1 MIMGSVFLTLC
12 VAFSISFFMIPVI
25 IKLTHRRQLLDF
37 PGIRKIHQIPTPT
50 MGGIAV
56 FASLLI
62 TLLLSVDFKNSPQ
75 VPGFLTALTIIF
87 FVGLKDDILFFSPA
101 KKFAGQL
108 VAVLLLAYQGYYQLN
123 SFDGFL
129 GIGMLSPATS
139 FLFTTFTML
148 VIINAFN
155 LIDGVDGLAAI
166 LGLFSTLFLG
176 IVFWFQGDK
185 THALIAFVS
194 ASSLLAFLLYNWSPA
209 KIFLGDT
216 GSLLIGLINA
226 VLVIRFIST
235 RSDISQADF
244 PAAPAVGI
252 ALLFIPMADMLRL
265 VIVRMVHGNSPFEPD
280 MQHFH
285 HLLLG
290 KGLTHRQVT
299 LFILG
304 LNALFVIYA
313 CNFQHF
319 GNTILIISM
328 FVMALLVLLVLN
340 RVSFRSKSILTQYP
354 AEKDEIQ
361 TFTRIVSSDTFE
373 ELNSLN

>member
-1 MIMGSVFLTLC
+1 MGSVFLTLC

-235 RSDISQADF
+235 RSDIIQADF

-328 FVMALLVLLVLN
+328 FVMAFLVLLVLN

>member
-1 MIMGSVFLTLC
+1 MGSVFLTLC

-235 RSDISQADF
+235 RSDIIQTDF

-328 FVMALLVLLVLN
+328 FVMAFLVLLVLN

>member
-1 MIMGSVFLTLC
+1 MGSVFLTLC

-235 RSDISQADF
+235 RSDIIQADF

-290 KGLTHRQVT
+290 KGLTHSQVT

-328 FVMALLVLLVLN
+328 FVMAFLVLLVLN

>member
-235 RSDISQADF
+235 RSDIIQADF

-328 FVMALLVLLVLN
+328 FVMAFLVLLVLN
-340 RVSFRSKSILTQYP
+340 RVSFRSKSTLTQYP
-354 AEKDEIQ
+354 ADKDEIQ

>member
-1 MIMGSVFLTLC
+1 MGSVLPTLC
-12 VAFSISFFMIPVI
+12 LAFSISFFMIPVI
-25 IKLTHRRQLLDF
+25 IKLTHRSQLLDF
-37 PGIRKIHQIPTPT
+37 PGIRKIHQIPTPSL
-50 MGGIAV
+50 GGIAL
-56 FASLLI
+56 FGSLLI
-62 TLLLSVDFKNSPQ
+62 TLLLAVDFNNSPQ
-75 VPGFLTALTIIF
+75 VPGFLTAFTIIF

-108 VAVLLLAYQGYYQLN
+108 VAVLLLVYQGYYQLN

-129 GIGMLSPATS
+129 GIGMLSPAAS

-155 LIDGVDGLAAI
+155 LIDGVDGLATT

-176 IVFWFQGDK
+176 IVFWLQGDK
-185 THALIAFVS
+185 THALIALVS
-194 ASSLLAFLLYNWSPA
+194 ASALFAFLMYNWSPA

-226 VLVIRFIST
+226 VLVIRFITT
-235 RSDISQADF
+235 RPAINPETDF
-244 PAAPAVGI
+244 SAAPAIGI

-265 VIVRMVHGNSPFEPD
+265 VIIRTLHGSSPFEPD

-290 KGLTHRQVT
+290 KGMTHRQVT
-299 LFILG
+299 FFILG
-304 LNALFVIYA
+304 LNALFVLYA

-328 FVMALLVLLVLN
+328 FVIAFIILLVIN
-340 RVSFRSKSILTQYP
+340 RVSFKSKSTLTQYTP
-354 AEKDEIQ
+354 EKEEIQ
-361 TFTRIVSSDTFE
+361 TFTRIVNSDTFE
-373 ELNSLN
+373 ELNTLN

>member
-1 MIMGSVFLTLC
+1 MGSVFLTLC

-108 VAVLLLAYQGYYQLN
+108 VAVLLLAYQGNYQLN

-139 FLFTTFTML
+139 FFFTTFTML

-235 RSDISQADF
+235 RSAISQSDF

-340 RVSFRSKSILTQYP
+340 RVSFRSKSTLTQYP

>member
-1 MIMGSVFLTLC
+1 MGSVFLTLC

-328 FVMALLVLLVLN
+328 FVMAFLVLLVLN
-340 RVSFRSKSILTQYP
+340 RVSFRSKSTLTQYP
-354 AEKDEIQ
+354 ADKDEIQ

>member
-1 MIMGSVFLTLC
+1 MGSVFLTLC

-108 VAVLLLAYQGYYQLN
+108 VAVLLLAYQGNYQLN

-280 MQHFH
+280 MHHFH

-328 FVMALLVLLVLN
+328 FVMAFLVLLVLN

>member
-1 MIMGSVFLTLC
+1 MGSVFLTLC

>member
-1 MIMGSVFLTLC
+1 
-12 VAFSISFFMIPVI
+12 
-25 IKLTHRRQLLDF
+25 
-37 PGIRKIHQIPTPT
+37 
-50 MGGIAV
+50 
-56 FASLLI
+56 
-62 TLLLSVDFKNSPQ
+62 
-75 VPGFLTALTIIF
+75 
-87 FVGLKDDILFFSPA
+87 
-101 KKFAGQL
+101 
-108 VAVLLLAYQGYYQLN
+108 
-123 SFDGFL
+123 
-129 GIGMLSPATS
+129 
-139 FLFTTFTML
+139 ML

-235 RSDISQADF
+235 RSAISQSDF

-340 RVSFRSKSILTQYP
+340 RVSFRSKSTLTQYP

>member
-1 MIMGSVFLTLC
+1 MGSVLLALC
-12 VAFSISFFMIPVI
+12 LAFSISFFMIPVI

-37 PGIRKIHQIPTPT
+37 PGIRKIHQIPTPS
-50 MGGIAV
+50 MGGIAL

-62 TLLLSVDFKNSPQ
+62 TLLLFVDFKSSPQ
-75 VPGFLTALTIIF
+75 IPGFLTAFTIIF

-101 KKFAGQL
+101 KKFTGQL

-129 GIGMLSPATS
+129 GIDILSPTAS
-139 FLFTTFTML
+139 FVFTTFTML

-155 LIDGVDGLAAI
+155 LIDGVDGLAAT
-166 LGLFSTLFLG
+166 LSLFSTLFLG
-176 IVFWFQGDK
+176 IIFWLQGDK
-185 THALIAFVS
+185 THALIALVS
-194 ASSLLAFLLYNWSPA
+194 ASALFAFLMYNWSPA

-235 RSDISQADF
+235 ASAINPETDF
-244 PAAPAVGI
+244 PASPAIGI
-252 ALLFIPMADMLRL
+252 ALLLIPMADMLRL
-265 VIVRMVHGNSPFEPD
+265 VIIRIVHGRSPFEPD
-280 MQHFH
+280 TEHFH

-290 KGLTHRQVT
+290 KGMTHRQVT

-304 LNALFVIYA
+304 LNALFVLYA

-328 FVMALLVLLVLN
+328 FVTAFIVLLVVN
-340 RVSFRSKSILTQYP
+340 RVSFTGKSALTQYTP
-354 AEKDEIQ
+354 EKEKIQ

-373 ELNSLN
+373 ELNTIN

>member
-108 VAVLLLAYQGYYQLN
+108 VAVLLLAYQGNYQLN

>member
-1 MIMGSVFLTLC
+1 MGSVLLTLC

-37 PGIRKIHQIPTPT
+37 PGIRKIHQIPTPS
-50 MGGIAV
+50 MGGIAL

-62 TLLLSVDFKNSPQ
+62 TLLLSVDFNNSPQ
-75 VPGFLTALTIIF
+75 VPGFLTAFTIIF
-87 FVGLKDDILFFSPA
+87 FVGLKDDIHFFSPA

-108 VAVLLLAYQGYYQLN
+108 VAVLLLVYQGFYQLN

-129 GIGMLSPATS
+129 GIGMLSPAAA
-139 FLFTTFTML
+139 FLFTTFTMV

-155 LIDGVDGLAAI
+155 LIDGVDGLAAT

-176 IVFWFQGDK
+176 IVFWLQGDK
-185 THALIAFVS
+185 THALIALVS
-194 ASSLLAFLLYNWSPA
+194 ASALFAFLMYNWSPA

-226 VLVIRFIST
+226 VLVIRFIAT
-235 RSDISQADF
+235 RSAINLEIDF
-244 PAAPAVGI
+244 PAAPAIGI

-265 VIVRMVHGNSPFEPD
+265 VIVRTVHGSSPFEPD

-290 KGLTHRQVT
+290 KGMTHRQVT

-304 LNALFVIYA
+304 LNALFVLYA

-328 FVMALLVLLVLN
+328 FVIAFIILLVIN
-340 RVSFRSKSILTQYP
+340 RVSFRSKSNLTQYTP
-354 AEKDEIQ
+354 EKQEIQ

-373 ELNSLN
+373 ELNTLN

>member
-108 VAVLLLAYQGYYQLN
+108 VAVLLLAYQGNYQLN

-235 RSDISQADF
+235 RSAISQSDF

>member
-1 MIMGSVFLTLC
+1 MGSVFLTLC

-108 VAVLLLAYQGYYQLN
+108 VAVLLLAYQGNYQLN

-340 RVSFRSKSILTQYP
+340 RVSFRSKSTLTQYP

>member
-1 MIMGSVFLTLC
+1 MGSVFLTLC

-62 TLLLSVDFKNSPQ
+62 TLLLSIDFKNSPQ

-148 VIINAFN
+148 VIVNAFN

-235 RSDISQADF
+235 RSDIIQADF

-328 FVMALLVLLVLN
+328 FVMAFLVLLVLN

>member
-1 MIMGSVFLTLC
+1 MGSVFLTLC

-235 RSDISQADF
+235 RSAISQSDF

>member
-1 MIMGSVFLTLC
+1 MGSVFLTLC

-108 VAVLLLAYQGYYQLN
+108 VAVLLLAYQGNYQLN

-235 RSDISQADF
+235 RSAISQSDF

-340 RVSFRSKSILTQYP
+340 RVSFRSKSTLTQYP

>member
-1 MIMGSVFLTLC
+1 
-12 VAFSISFFMIPVI
+12 
-25 IKLTHRRQLLDF
+25 
-37 PGIRKIHQIPTPT
+37 
-50 MGGIAV
+50 MGGIAI

-62 TLLLSVDFKNSPQ
+62 VMLLSVDFKNSPQ
-75 VPGFLTALTIIF
+75 IPGFLTAFTIIF

-139 FLFTTFTML
+139 FLFTSITML

-155 LIDGVDGLAAI
+155 LIDGVDGLAAT
-166 LGLFSTLFLG
+166 LGISITLFLG
-176 IVFWFQGDK
+176 IQFWLQGDK
-185 THALIAFVS
+185 THALISFVS
-194 ASSLLAFLLYNWSPA
+194 AASLLAFLIYNWSPA
-209 KIFLGDT
+209 RIFLGDT
-216 GSLLIGLINA
+216 GSLLIGLTNA

-235 RSDISQADF
+235 RTAISLDTDF
-244 PAAPAVGI
+244 STAPAVGI
-252 ALLFIPMADMLRL
+252 ALLIIPMADMLRL
-265 VIVRMVHGNSPFEPD
+265 VIIRLIQGHSPFKPD

-299 LFILG
+299 LFIVG
-304 LNALFVIYA
+304 LNTLFVIYA
-313 CNFQHF
+313 CSFQHF

-328 FVMALLVLLVLN
+328 FILALMVLFVVDS
-340 RVSFRSKSILTQYP
+340 VSFKSKSTYTQYP
-354 AEKDEIQ
+354 AEKEEIQ
-361 TFTRIVSSDTFE
+361 TFTRIVSSNTFE
-373 ELNSLN
+373 ELNTLN

>member
-108 VAVLLLAYQGYYQLN
+108 VAVLLLAYQGNYQLN

-235 RSDISQADF
+235 RSAISQSDF

-340 RVSFRSKSILTQYP
+340 RVSFRSKSTLTQYP

>member
-1 MIMGSVFLTLC
+1 MGSVFLTLC
-12 VAFSISFFMIPVI
+12 VAFSVSFFMIPII

-108 VAVLLLAYQGYYQLN
+108 VAVLLLAYQGYYKLN

-129 GIGMLSPATS
+129 GIGILSPATS

-244 PAAPAVGI
+244 PAAPAIGI

-265 VIVRMVHGNSPFEPD
+265 VIVRMFHGSSPFEPD

-340 RVSFRSKSILTQYP
+340 RVSFRSKSTLTQFP

-361 TFTRIVSSDTFE
+361 TFTRIVSSDAFE

>member
-1 MIMGSVFLTLC
+1 MGSVFLTLC

-108 VAVLLLAYQGYYQLN
+108 VAVLLLAYQGNYQLN

>member
-12 VAFSISFFMIPVI
+12 IAFSISFFMIPVI
-25 IKLTHRRQLLDF
+25 IKLTHRSQLLDF

-75 VPGFLTALTIIF
+75 VPGFLAALTIIF

-108 VAVLLLAYQGYYQLN
+108 VAVLLIVYQGYYQLN

-129 GIGMLSPATS
+129 GIGFLSPATS

-176 IVFWFQGDK
+176 IVFWFQDDK

-235 RSDISQADF
+235 RSDFSHSDF

-265 VIVRMVHGNSPFEPD
+265 VIVRMVHGSSPFEPD

-328 FVMALLVLLVLN
+328 FVMAFLVLLVLN

>member
-235 RSDISQADF
+235 RSDIIQADF

-328 FVMALLVLLVLN
+328 FVMAFLVLLVLN

>member
-1 MIMGSVFLTLC
+1 MGSVFLTLC

-235 RSDISQADF
+235 RSAISQSDF

-328 FVMALLVLLVLN
+328 FVMAFLVLLVLN

>member
-1 MIMGSVFLTLC
+1 
-12 VAFSISFFMIPVI
+12 MIPVI

-235 RSDISQADF
+235 RSDIIQADF

-328 FVMALLVLLVLN
+328 FVMAFLVLLVLN

>member
-1 MIMGSVFLTLC
+1 MGSVLFPLC
-12 VAFSISFFMIPVI
+12 VSFSISFFMIPVI

-37 PGIRKIHQIPTPT
+37 PGIRKIHQIPTPS
-50 MGGIAV
+50 MGGIAL

-75 VPGFLTALTIIF
+75 IPGFLTAFTIIF

-108 VAVLLLAYQGYYQLN
+108 LAVLLLAYQGYYQLN

-129 GIGMLSPATS
+129 GIGMLSPAIS
-139 FLFTTFTML
+139 FLFTTITML

-155 LIDGVDGLAAI
+155 LIDGVDGLAAT
-166 LGLFSTLFLG
+166 LGISATLFLG
-176 IVFWFQGDK
+176 ILFWFQGDK
-185 THALIAFVS
+185 THALIAFVL
-194 ASSLLAFLLYNWSPA
+194 AASLLAFLIYNWSPA

-226 VLVIRFIST
+226 VLVVRFIST
-235 RSDISQADF
+235 RSAISQDTDF
-244 PAAPAVGI
+244 STAPAVGI
-252 ALLFIPMADMLRL
+252 ALLIIPMADMLRL
-265 VIVRMVHGNSPFEPD
+265 VIIRMFHGSSPFEPD

-285 HLLLG
+285 HLLLR

-304 LNALFVIYA
+304 LNSLFVIYA
-313 CNFQHF
+313 FSFQHF

-328 FVMALLVLLVLN
+328 FVIALIVIFIVN
-340 RVSFRSKSILTQYP
+340 SVSFKSKSNFRQYP
-354 AEKDEIQ
+354 AEKEEIQ
-361 TFTRIVSSDTFE
+361 TFTRIVSSDSFE
-373 ELNSLN
+373 ELNTLN

>member
-108 VAVLLLAYQGYYQLN
+108 VAVLLLAYQGNYQLN

-340 RVSFRSKSILTQYP
+340 RVSFRSKSTLTQYP